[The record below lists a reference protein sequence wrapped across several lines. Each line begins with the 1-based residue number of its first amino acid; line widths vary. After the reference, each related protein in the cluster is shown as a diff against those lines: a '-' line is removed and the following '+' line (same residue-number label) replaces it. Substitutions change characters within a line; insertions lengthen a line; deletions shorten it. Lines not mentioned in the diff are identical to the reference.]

1 MILDSEI
8 VSETKKISMGS
19 FVGVYIG
26 PCLNFQP
33 NQRPWYISK
42 WFDELIKAN
51 IHPALSQVN
60 LGNKKWLLAKSTKN
74 CLKFQRK
81 NNVCHLFHQLQTE
94 LNKTSVVL
102 SQE

>member
-8 VSETKKISMGS
+8 VSEIKKISMGS
-19 FVGVYIG
+19 FVCEYIG

-33 NQRPWYISK
+33 QQRPWHISK
-42 WFDELIKAN
+42 WFVELIKAN

-60 LGNKKWLLAKSTKN
+60 LGSKKWLLAQSTKN

-81 NNVCHLFHQLQTE
+81 NNVCHLCPSTT
-94 LNKTSVVL
+94 N
-102 SQE
+102 